1 MDKIIKRQSLNPT
14 QYRRANGTMCLILAV
29 CYLVYIVVEIMNISR
44 YGMSTG
50 LIVRCVL
57 YGVSMLATIILY
69 KLMAKKKS
77 CMIIFAVMFL
87 VSYGALVFGNGVVVI
102 TFAFPALIGFMIYLN
117 SVVVGLGCVSTFAI
131 CVIKCII
138 LKGDGNTE
146 LFNYGLLIAAG
157 LVVATVG
164 ALSTVFRLIDFSKE
178 DRAVIENEAARR
190 AEVAGVVGR
199 IVGNLNT
206 DFMEILEGLRDIQT
220 GMNSADQA
228 MTDISGSSES
238 TANAVNHQVEMTTH
252 IQDSLENTNQLA
264 NSARET
270 TEELDNVVKEGK
282 TMADEL
288 LEQSSIVDRNM
299 AKISETIEQ
308 LAENVRKVSNITEA
322 IVNIS
327 SQTNLL
333 ALNASIEAA
342 RAGEAGK
349 GFAVVADEIRKLA
362 EETQN
367 STEMITDI
375 INELTNVTEE
385 TQNEIMESV
394 GCINVQRMKVD
405 EVNTSFTRVE
415 NGMHQLKRDVESMS
429 REVEAVLSANTEI
442 VESISLLSSTS
453 EEVSAGTQSCKE
465 TIDIAYEN
473 LERFSDKVDGTFEQ
487 LKVLEE
493 TAGA

>member
-1 MDKIIKRQSLNPT
+1 MDKFIKRQTLNPD

-29 CYLVYIVVEIMNISR
+29 CYLVYIIVEIMNISKH
-44 YGMSTG
+44 GMSTG
-50 LIVRCVL
+50 VIARCVL
-57 YGVSMLATIILY
+57 YGVTAIATIVLY
-69 KLMAKKKS
+69 KLMAQKKS
-77 CMIIFAVMFL
+77 CMIIFAIMFL

-102 TFAFPALIGFMIYLN
+102 TFAFPTLIGFMIYLN
-117 SVVVGLGCVSTFAI
+117 SVVVGLGCISTFVI

-146 LFNYGLLIAAG
+146 LFNYGLLITAG

-220 GMNSADQA
+220 GMNSADEA

-252 IQDSLENTNQLA
+252 IQDSLENTNELA

-282 TMADEL
+282 AMADEL

-342 RAGEAGK
+342 RAGEAGR

-362 EETQN
+362 EETQT

-415 NGMHQLKRDVESMS
+415 NGMHQLKCDVESMS
-429 REVEAVLSANTEI
+429 REVEAVLRANTEI

>member
-1 MDKIIKRQSLNPT
+1 MDKFIKRQSLNPD
-14 QYRRANGTMCLILAV
+14 QYRRANSTMCLILAV
-29 CYLVYIVVEIMNISR
+29 CYLVYIIVEIMNISKH
-44 YGMSTG
+44 GMSTG
-50 LIVRCVL
+50 VIARCVL
-57 YGVSMLATIILY
+57 YGVTAIATIVLY
-69 KLMAKKKS
+69 KLMAQKKS

-102 TFAFPALIGFMIYLN
+102 TFAFPVLIGFMIYLN
-117 SVVVGLGCVSTFAI
+117 SVVVGLGCASAFTI

-220 GMNSADQA
+220 GMNSADEA
-228 MTDISGSSES
+228 MSDISGGSES

-252 IQDSLENTNQLA
+252 IQDSLENTNELA

-288 LEQSSIVDRNM
+288 LEQSTIVDRNM
-299 AKISETIEQ
+299 MKISETIEQ
-308 LAENVRKVSNITEA
+308 LAENVRKVSSITEA

-362 EETQN
+362 EETQT

-415 NGMHQLKRDVESMS
+415 NGMHQLKCDVESMS
-429 REVEAVLSANTEI
+429 REVEAVLRANTEI
-442 VESISLLSSTS
+442 VESISLLSATS

>member
-1 MDKIIKRQSLNPT
+1 MDKLIKRQTLNPD

-29 CYLVYIVVEIMNISR
+29 CYLVYIIVEIMNISKH
-44 YGMSTG
+44 GMSTG
-50 LIVRCVL
+50 VIARCVL
-57 YGVSMLATIILY
+57 YGVTAIATIVLY

-87 VSYGALVFGNGVVVI
+87 IAYGTLVFNNGVVVI

-117 SVVVGLGCVSTFAI
+117 SVVVGLGCVSAFII
-131 CVIKCII
+131 CAIKCII
-138 LKGDGNTE
+138 LKGDGNNE

-220 GMNSADQA
+220 GMNSADEA

-238 TANAVNHQVEMTTH
+238 TANAVNHQVEMTAH
-252 IQDSLENTNQLA
+252 IQDSLENTNNLA
-264 NSARET
+264 SSARQT
-270 TEELDNVVKEGK
+270 TEELDSVIKEGK
-282 TMADEL
+282 SMADDL

-299 AKISETIEQ
+299 MKISQTIEQ
-308 LAENVRKVSNITEA
+308 LAENVRKVSSITEA

-375 INELTNVTEE
+375 INELTNVTED

-394 GCINVQRMKVD
+394 GCVNVQRMKVD

-415 NGMHQLKRDVESMS
+415 NGMRQLKCDVESMS
-429 REVEAVLSANTEI
+429 REVEAVLRANTEI

>member
-1 MDKIIKRQSLNPT
+1 MDKFIKRQTLNPD

-29 CYLVYIVVEIMNISR
+29 CYLVYIIVEIMNISKH
-44 YGMSTG
+44 GMSTG
-50 LIVRCVL
+50 VIARCVL
-57 YGVSMLATIILY
+57 YGVSTIVTIVLY
-69 KLMAKKKS
+69 KLMAQKKS
-77 CMIIFAVMFL
+77 CMIIFAIMFL

-102 TFAFPALIGFMIYLN
+102 TFAFPTLIGFMIYLN
-117 SVVVGLGCVSTFAI
+117 SVVVGLGCISTFVI

-146 LFNYGLLIAAG
+146 LFNYGLLITAG

-220 GMNSADQA
+220 GMNSADEA

-238 TANAVNHQVEMTTH
+238 TANAVNHQVEMTAH
-252 IQDSLENTNQLA
+252 IQDSLENTNELA

-342 RAGEAGK
+342 RAGEAGR

-362 EETQN
+362 EETQT

-415 NGMHQLKRDVESMS
+415 NGMHQLKCDVESMS
-429 REVEAVLSANTEI
+429 REVEAVLRANTEI

>member
-1 MDKIIKRQSLNPT
+1 MDKFIKRQSLNPD

-29 CYLVYIVVEIMNISR
+29 CYLVYIIVEIMNISKH
-44 YGMSTG
+44 GMSTG
-50 LIVRCVL
+50 VIARCVL
-57 YGVSMLATIILY
+57 YGVTAIATIVLY

-87 VSYGALVFGNGVVVI
+87 IAYGTLVFNNGVVVI
-102 TFAFPALIGFMIYLN
+102 IFAFPTLIGFMIYLN
-117 SVVVGLGCVSTFAI
+117 SVVVGLGYVSAFII
-131 CVIKCII
+131 CAIKCII

-220 GMNSADQA
+220 GMNSADEA

-238 TANAVNHQVEMTTH
+238 TANAVNHQVEMTAH
-252 IQDSLENTNQLA
+252 IQDSLENTNNLA
-264 NSARET
+264 SSARQT
-270 TEELDNVVKEGK
+270 TEELDSVIKEGK
-282 TMADEL
+282 SMADDL

-299 AKISETIEQ
+299 MKISQTIEQ
-308 LAENVRKVSNITEA
+308 LAENVRKVSSITEA

-375 INELTNVTEE
+375 INELTNVTED

-394 GCINVQRMKVD
+394 GCVNVQRMKVD

-415 NGMHQLKRDVESMS
+415 NGMRQLKCDVESMS
-429 REVEAVLSANTEI
+429 REVEAVLRANTEI